1 MQLVISDSS
10 IIIHLAAVNRFDLIR
25 TYYPSIILPRS
36 VYQEVV
42 SSGSHKPGS
51 EEVLLGVK
59 NGEISLRDVH
69 NTRLVS
75 SLCHEIH
82 RGEAEVIALGVECDD
97 AFFLLDDHDARHIA
111 DRFGL
116 RYTGIIGIFIR
127 ARKDGNISSLRR
139 EIERLRTEGRFWI
152 SDSVLQKA
160 LVVVGEE

>member
-1 MQLVISDSS
+1 M
-10 IIIHLAAVNRFDLIR
+10 
-25 TYYPSIILPRS
+25 
-36 VYQEVV
+36 YQEVV
-42 SSGSHKPGS
+42 TSGTQKPGS

-59 NGEISLRDVH
+59 NGKISVQDVT

-97 AFFLLDDHDARHIA
+97 AFLLLDDHDARHIA

-139 EIERLRTEGRFWI
+139 ELERLRTDGRFWI
-152 SDSVLQKA
+152 SESVLQKA
-160 LVVVGEE
+160 LAVVGEE

>member
-10 IIIHLAAVNRFDLIR
+10 TLIHLAAVNRFDLIR

-42 SSGSHKPGS
+42 TCGTQKPGC
-51 EEVLLGVK
+51 EEVLQGVK
-59 NGEISLRDVH
+59 NGEISLRDVQ

-97 AFFLLDDHDARHIA
+97 AFLLLDDHDARHIA

-127 ARKDGNISSLRR
+127 ARRDGNISSLRR
-139 EIERLRTEGRFWI
+139 ELERLRTDGRFWI
-152 SDSVLQKA
+152 SELTLQRA
-160 LVVVGEE
+160 LQVVGEE